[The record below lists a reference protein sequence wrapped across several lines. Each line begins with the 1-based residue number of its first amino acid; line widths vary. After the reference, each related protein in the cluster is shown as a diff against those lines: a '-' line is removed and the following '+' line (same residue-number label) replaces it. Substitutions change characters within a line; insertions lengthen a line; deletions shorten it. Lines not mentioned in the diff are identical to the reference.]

1 MFDTQHAQTIA
12 IRICTHAHTGGER
25 NGERIATYAER
36 PGTRVGPGWGGVEE
50 REVIIALALDNLWPV
65 MEEPG
70 ARLLAELLQQT
81 AASTFTSTS
90 LGGASASASGHNSG
104 VLVESISIANNALG
118 PLGCAALA
126 RALPVCTK
134 LSVLDLRGN
143 CLGDDGATALA
154 QVLAQCKSL
163 EVLRLHN
170 NQIGDRGAI
179 ALAQALGDNSN
190 RALRELGLSGNLITD
205 KGADALSRAL
215 ELAVSVQSVEI
226 TGNPLGKILYSSV

>member
-1 MFDTQHAQTIA
+1 MFDIQHAQTVA

-25 NGERIATYAER
+25 NGERVATYAER

-50 REVIIALALDNLWPV
+50 REVVIALALNNLWPA
-65 MEEPG
+65 MDEPV

-81 AASTFTSTS
+81 ATSTCTSTS
-90 LGGASASASGHNSG
+90 LGGVSASGHNSG

-118 PLGCAALA
+118 PLGCAALS

-143 CLGDDGATALA
+143 CLGNDGAIALA
-154 QVLAQCKSL
+154 QALPQCKSL
-163 EVLRLHN
+163 EVLRLHD

-190 RALRELGLSGNLITD
+190 CALRELGLSGNLITD

-226 TGNPLGKILYSSV
+226 SGNPLGKILYSSA